1 MQFMLLPM
9 NFQMPTDEEIHT
21 AFEQGEAA
29 VMALFHAVAAQVTEL
44 AQQLAK
50 QGAILHELQARL
62 AKSSRNSSKPPSSDG
77 YGKVKRTESLRK
89 AGDKPNGGQP
99 GHDGQTL
106 MASERPDR
114 VETHEVPSCAHCQAS
129 LAAIASVGY
138 EERQVC
144 DIPAIRIEVTAHRA
158 EIKVCPACGR
168 ASKGTFPPSVTQAVQ
183 YGPAV
188 STWASY
194 FTNQHHVPVERTTEI
209 FADLVQHRG
218 SEATVLKAS
227 EQLER
232 CIEPSTAAVKAR
244 LRDAAVL
251 HVDESGLRVTGKL
264 YWLHV
269 ASTERLTSY
278 EVHAKRGQEAME
290 DAGILGAFTGTAV
303 HDHWKPYFKYEACN
317 HALCNAHHLRELRF
331 IDKQYQQ
338 PWAKA
343 MAELL
348 LAIKAAVAATPAPT
362 MSLSPLELEGFAKRY
377 DAVVQSGFDANPAPR
392 PTTEGEG
399 KPRGRPKQ
407 PPPVNLL
414 IRLRDFKGEV
424 LAFMSDFRVPFDNN
438 QGERDVR
445 MVKVKQKVSGGFR
458 TLEGGKRFGRIR
470 GYISTARKNAKN
482 VFEAIR
488 DAFDGNPFIPSSEIQ

>member
-1 MQFMLLPM
+1 MIRPM
-9 NFQMPTDEEIHT
+9 NIHMPTDEEIHT
-21 AFEQGEAA
+21 AFEQGEAS
-29 VMALFHAVAAQVTEL
+29 VIALFHEVTSQVREL

-50 QGAILHELQARL
+50 QSDLLQELQARL

-89 AGDKPNGGQP
+89 SGDKPNGGQP

-106 MASERPDR
+106 MASEYPDR
-114 VETHEVPSCAHCQAS
+114 VETHEVSRCAHCQAS
-129 LAAIASVGY
+129 LADMASVGY
-138 EERQVC
+138 EERQVFE
-144 DIPAIRIEVTAHRA
+144 IPAIRIEVTAHRA

-168 ASKGTFPPSVTQAVQ
+168 ASKGSFPQSVSQAVQ

-188 STWASY
+188 NTWASY
-194 FTNQHHVPVERTTEI
+194 FTNQHHIPVERTTEI
-209 FADLVQHRG
+209 FEDLVQHRV

-227 EQLER
+227 EHLER
-232 CIEPSTAAVKAR
+232 CIAPSTAAVKEM
-244 LRDAAVL
+244 LRDAEVL
-251 HVDESGLRVTGKL
+251 HVDESGLRVAGKL
-264 YWLHV
+264 HWLHV
-269 ASTERLTSY
+269 ASTDCLTSY
-278 EVHAKRGQEAME
+278 EVHAKRGQEAMD
-290 DAGILGAFTGTAV
+290 DAGILGAFNGTAV
-303 HDHWKPYFKYEACN
+303 HDHWKPYFKYDGCH

-331 IDKQYQQ
+331 IENQYHQ
-338 PWAKA
+338 PWAKE

-348 LAIKAAVAATPAPT
+348 LEIKAAVAATPAPA
-362 MSLSPLELEGFAKRY
+362 MSLSPPEREAFETRY
-377 DAVVQSGFDANPAPR
+377 DEVVHSGFDANPAPVSS
-392 PTTEGEG
+392 TDGEV
-399 KPRGRPKQ
+399 KKRGRPKQ

-458 TLEGGKRFGRIR
+458 TLEGAKRFGRIR
-470 GYISTARKNAKN
+470 GYISTARKNAQN

-488 DAFDGNPFIPSSEIQ
+488 DAFDGRPFIPASEIQ